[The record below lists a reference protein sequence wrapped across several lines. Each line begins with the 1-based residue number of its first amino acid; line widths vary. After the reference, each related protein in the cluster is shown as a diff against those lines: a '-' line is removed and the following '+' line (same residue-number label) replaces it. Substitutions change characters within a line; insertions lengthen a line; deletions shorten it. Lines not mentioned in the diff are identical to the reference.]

1 VIGKTVSH
9 YKILEKLGEG
19 GMGVVYKAEDTKL
32 KRTVALKFLPPEMT
46 RDPEAKERFIHE
58 AQAASSLQHNNICNI
73 HDIDEIPRKDQ
84 IFMVMDCYQGETLK
98 KKIDKGPL
106 LIGEIVDITI
116 QLAEGLLE
124 AHNHR
129 IIHRDIKPR
138 NIIITSAGVVKIIDF
153 GLARLT
159 GRTLLTKTGTT
170 LGTVAYMSPE
180 QVRGNQVD
188 QHTDIWSFGAV
199 LYEMITGQLPFKS
212 EYEQA
217 VIYSILNEQPPSLK
231 TLRSE
236 VPIELEKIVETC
248 LQKDPS
254 ARFQSMAEIL
264 MELKRIKKDTG
275 SQDTAPRPR
284 FKKWPAKL
292 KIIWTVLSGLILAAG
307 IAAVIWYFLLRPGM
321 RHPVAPIKKLVVLPF
336 ENLGPTEN
344 EYFANGMMEEL
355 IVRLSS
361 LSGLGVISRTSANQY
376 SKTNKSLEQIGKE
389 LDVDYALEGAVR
401 WTITQDGSHR
411 VRINPNLIRISDKT
425 TVWAETY
432 DRVIDDVFTLQS
444 EISQKVVEKLG
455 ITLLESERQAV
466 KKQPTNNLEAYQA
479 YLRARYYEG
488 RPHFTYENWL
498 RVVESY
504 QQAVE
509 LDPQFGLAFAE
520 LARAHARLYYHWYDH
535 SPNRLQLASNAA
547 ERAMVLAPGLPAIHL
562 ALGYYQLY
570 AYRDP
575 VKAMEELTIAEKGM
589 PHNAEI
595 FEAKTAVAML
605 QGHWEEALE
614 GSKRAFD
621 LSPRDPSI
629 AVDLAEFYWVLR
641 KYEDA
646 VKTCNIA
653 VELAPDDAWPYL
665 VKTFALWSWKGAYQE
680 TRTVLEAVPK
690 EHAWAPWSWYWQ
702 GIYERRYREAI
713 EFLSSIPD
721 EWIKTKCWV
730 MPKSLFIAY
739 AYKLLGEQEKSR
751 QSYTAACSL
760 LETEVRQWPDDPRYH
775 SSLGIAYAHL
785 GFKEKAISEG
795 KRATEILNVS
805 RDAFY
810 GLPYLEDL
818 AFIYTTVGETDAAL
832 KTLDYLLS
840 KPSWISVAW
849 LKMDPQ
855 WDALRNQP
863 GFIKLLEKYSAKDQ

>member
-1 VIGKTVSH
+1 MIGKQISH
-9 YKILEKLGEG
+9 YHIIEKLGEG
-19 GMGVVYKAEDTKL
+19 GMGVVYKAEDIKL

-73 HDIDEIPRKDQ
+73 HDIDEIPGENQ

-98 KKIDKGPL
+98 EKIKGEGL
-106 LIGEIVDITI
+106 KIKEIVDLTI
-116 QLAEGLLE
+116 QIAEGLLE
-124 AHNHR
+124 AHTHG
-129 IIHRDIKPR
+129 IIHRDIKPK

-180 QVRGNQVD
+180 QVRGDQVD
-188 QHTDIWSFGAV
+188 HRTDIWSLGAV

-217 VIYSILNEQPPSLK
+217 VIYSILNEQPLYMK
-231 TLRSE
+231 TLRSDI
-236 VPIELEKIVETC
+236 PTELEKIVETC

-254 ARFQSMAEIL
+254 ARFQSMADL
-264 MELKRIKKDTG
+264 PTGLKNLKKDT
-275 SQDTAPRPR
+275 SSKDITPRPR
-284 FKKWPAKL
+284 FKKWPEKL
-292 KIIWTVLSGLILAAG
+292 KITWTILSGLILAAG
-307 IAAVIWYFLLRPGM
+307 IAAVIWYFLLGPGM
-321 RHPVAPIKKLVVLPF
+321 KHPVASVKRLVVLPF
-336 ENLGPTEN
+336 ENLGPAEN
-344 EYFANGMMEEL
+344 EYFANGMMDEL

-361 LSGLGVISRTSANQY
+361 LRGLGVISRTSAVQY
-376 SKTNKSLEQIGKE
+376 AKTNKSIEQIGKE
-389 LDVDYALEGAVR
+389 LQVDYALEGAIR
-401 WTITQDGSHR
+401 WAAAPDGSNR
-411 VRINPNLIRISDKT
+411 VRITPNLIQISDKT
-425 TVWAETY
+425 TIWAENY
-432 DRVIDDVFTLQS
+432 DRVINDIFAVQS

-466 KKQPTNNLEAYQA
+466 EKPPTNNLEAYQA
-479 YLRARYYEG
+479 YLRARYYED
-488 RPHFTYENWL
+488 RPHFTDEIWL
-498 RVVESY
+498 RMVENY
-504 QQAVE
+504 QQAVD
-509 LDPQFGLAFAE
+509 LDPKFGLAFAE
-520 LARAHARLYYHWYDH
+520 LARGHARLYYLWYDH
-535 SPNRLQLASNAA
+535 SPTRLELARRAA
-547 ERAMVLAPGLPAIHL
+547 EQAMILSPELPAVHL

-589 PHNAEI
+589 PNNAEI

-614 GSKRAFD
+614 GSKKAFE

-629 AVDLAEFYWVLR
+629 AVDLADFYWILR
-641 KYEDA
+641 QYDDA

-665 VKTFALWSWKGAYQE
+665 IKTFALWSWKGAYPE

-690 EHAWAPWSWYWQ
+690 EHSWAPWSWYWQ
-702 GIYERRYREAI
+702 EMYERQYRQAI
-713 EFLSSIPD
+713 EHLSATSGP
-721 EWIKTKCWV
+721 WIRTKCWA
-730 MPKSLFIAY
+730 MPKSLLIAY

-751 QSYTAACSL
+751 QSYTAARTL

-785 GFKEKAISEG
+785 GLKEKAISEG
-795 KRATEILNVS
+795 KRATEILTVS

-832 KTLDYLLS
+832 NTLDNLLS
-840 KPSWISVAW
+840 IPSWISVAW

-863 GFIKLLEKYSAKDQ
+863 GFIKLLEKYSEKYQ